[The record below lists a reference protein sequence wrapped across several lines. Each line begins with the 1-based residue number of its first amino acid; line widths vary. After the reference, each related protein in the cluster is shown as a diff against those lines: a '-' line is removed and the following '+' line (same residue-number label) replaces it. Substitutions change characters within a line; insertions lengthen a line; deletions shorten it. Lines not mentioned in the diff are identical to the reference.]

1 MGRTVMDWALE
12 TGNERQP
19 LPQMSAEQKI
29 DPLTHLCSEFYVV
42 CGNTVN
48 YFSLDRK
55 ETMLLGEINMTR
67 REEYTELSL

>member
-48 YFSLDRK
+48 
-55 ETMLLGEINMTR
+55 
-67 REEYTELSL
+67 